1 MHDEM
6 SCGTASHDV
15 PTTTTGSISAASERM
30 AVRYGTCAP
39 YGHRRACARGARA
52 PALTTGHTSSTMSYS
67 VANAV
72 LTSRHWPL
80 GERARPT
87 CRRVGWHTRARAWTT
102 RVRDVARDGVS
113 TSRACREDRSVKERV
128 AGALGRASSGAGS
141 EHRQVAPWQ
150 LVPQSKAKIN
160 QSRRRCRPPHVI
172 PGSTVSAACHG
183 VPNPFAKW
191 PALSTARLQWRRC
204 SCGGA

>member
-141 EHRQVAPWQ
+141 EHPSGPLAACTAE
-150 LVPQSKAKIN
+150 QSKN
-160 QSRRRCRPPHVI
+160 QSEPP
-172 PGSTVSAACHG
+172 PLPAATCHSG
-183 VPNPFAKW
+183 ID
-191 PALSTARLQWRRC
+191 C
-204 SCGGA
+204 S